1 MTDIS
6 GITPTQWND
15 IGAYIKDQQA
25 REQLAAM
32 DPQARDAMFAYLGS
46 LPQVA
51 PVEQPAPTE
60 LATWGNQR
68 AQLGTTYGNTTA
80 QLEYERQNALA
91 NFGLAQQQAAAQQ
104 AEAAARNSLDTG
116 HLTASHNLSVG
127 DLGRN
132 KANTLAD
139 LATKWSRWRD
149 AFAGRFARGGTL
161 NSGIYTNALNQGLG
175 DKATEFDRANQ
186 GYDSQAAHLNEDY
199 NYGMSS
205 SNLSMQQQQAAF
217 ARAQASAALQQQ
229 QALSGNALQG
239 TQAGN
244 TYKTAM
250 GSVDAIEAARRQE
263 LATAI
268 KAF

>member
-1 MTDIS
+1 MTKSRIKRKETHKSKGPLHLKGELDITRS
-6 GITPTQWND
+6 GMGYIIVENQENDVMVRPNDFNSALHGDTVRVRITSDTHKAGRWSGVITEVLERKQEEFMGHIEMGKQVAFFRADTDKPMPDVFIPSDKLNGAKNNDTVIVRITQWLKNKKPEGEV
-15 IGAYIKDQQA
+15 IRI
-25 REQLAAM
+25 M
-32 DPQARDAMFAYLGS
+32 DFRD
-46 LPQVA
+46 
-51 PVEQPAPTE
+51 E
-60 LATWGNQR
+60 
-68 AQLGTTYGNTTA
+68 
-80 QLEYERQNALA
+80 
-91 NFGLAQQQAAAQQ
+91 
-104 AEAAARNSLDTG
+104 
-116 HLTASHNLSVG
+116 
-127 DLGRN
+127 
-132 KANTLAD
+132 
-139 LATKWSRWRD
+139 
-149 AFAGRFARGGTL
+149 
-161 NSGIYTNALNQGLG
+161 G